1 MKVLA
6 ATVGAFQENT
16 YLVIDEETRRAIIVD
31 PGAEPERLVKWI
43 RGAAGAGATLDAVW
57 LTHAHLDHVGAVAAV
72 TREWP
77 VPVYMHPAD
86 APTLAR
92 APQAAAVYGL
102 EFETPPEPDRELAEG
117 DSLSVGGLAFS
128 VMHVPGHAPGHV
140 VFHGNG
146 IVLGGDLLFAGSI
159 GRTDLPLAD
168 PRAMEESLARVCELD
183 DDLVV
188 YPGHGPATTIGR
200 ERASNPYLFGVARL
214 GRR

>member
-1 MKVLA
+1 VKILT
-6 ATVGAFQENT
+6 ATVGEFQENT
-16 YLVIDEETRRAIIVD
+16 YLVIDETTRRAVVVD
-31 PGAEPERLVKWI
+31 PGAEPDRVVKWI
-43 RGAAGAGATLDAVW
+43 RASGGGATLDAVW
-57 LTHAHLDHVGAVAAV
+57 LTHAHLDHVGAVAGV

-86 APTLAR
+86 TPTLAR
-92 APQAAAVYGL
+92 APRAAVQYGV
-102 EFETPPEPDRELAEG
+102 EFEMPPAPDRELADG
-117 DSLSVGGLAFS
+117 DSLSVGGLTFS

-146 IVLGGDLLFAGSI
+146 VVLGGDLLFAGSI

-168 PRAMEESLARVCELD
+168 PRAMEESLARICELD

-200 ERASNPYLFGVARL
+200 ERAANPYLVDVARS

>member
-1 MKVLA
+1 MKILA
-6 ATVGAFQENT
+6 ATVGEFQENT
-16 YLVIDEETRRAIIVD
+16 YLVVDEATGRAIVVD
-31 PGAEPERLVKWI
+31 PGAEPERIVKWI
-43 RGAAGAGATLDAVW
+43 RASGAALDAVW

-72 TREWP
+72 KREWR

-92 APQAAAVYGL
+92 APQAAAGYDIQ
-102 EFETPPEPDRELAEG
+102 FEAPPAPDRELAEG
-117 DSLSVGGLAFS
+117 DSLSVGDLTFS

-146 IVLGGDLLFAGSI
+146 VVLGGDLLFAGSI

-168 PRAMEESLARVCELD
+168 PRAMEESLVRIGELD
-183 DDLVV
+183 ENLVV

-200 ERASNPYLFGVARL
+200 ERASNPFLLGVAHSRS
-214 GRR
+214 R

>member
-1 MKVLA
+1 MKILA
-6 ATVGAFQENT
+6 ATVGEFQENT
-16 YLVIDEETRRAIIVD
+16 YLVIDEATRRAVVVD
-31 PGAEPERLVKWI
+31 PGAEPDRVVKWI
-43 RGAAGAGATLDAVW
+43 RASGATLDAVW
-57 LTHAHLDHVGAVAAV
+57 LTHAHLDHVGAIAGV

-86 APTLAR
+86 APDAG
-92 APQAAAVYGL
+92 AGAAGGRSSTAWSSRCRRRRIASWRRVIRS
-102 EFETPPEPDRELAEG
+102 PSAELT
-117 DSLSVGGLAFS
+117 FS

-146 IVLGGDLLFAGSI
+146 VVLGGDLLFAGSI

-168 PRAMEESLARVCELD
+168 PRAMEESLARICELD

-200 ERASNPYLFGVARL
+200 ERATNPFLVDVARS

>member
-1 MKVLA
+1 VKVLA

-16 YLVIDEETRRAIIVD
+16 YLVVDEETRRAIVVD
-31 PGAEPERLVKWI
+31 PGAEPERLVRWI
-43 RGAAGAGATLDAVW
+43 RASGEGATLDAVW

-72 TREWP
+72 KREWP

-86 APTLAR
+86 ALTLAR
-92 APQAAAVYGL
+92 APRAAAGYGI
-102 EFETPPEPDRELAEG
+102 EFETPPAPDRALAEG
-117 DSLSVGGLAFS
+117 DSLSVGGLTFS

-140 VFHGNG
+140 VFYGNG

-159 GRTDLPLAD
+159 GRTDLPFAD
-168 PRAMEESLARVCELD
+168 PRAMEESLARICELD

-188 YPGHGPATTIGR
+188 YPGHGPATTIGH
-200 ERASNPYLFGVARL
+200 ERASNPYLVGVARS

>member
-1 MKVLA
+1 VKILA

-16 YLVIDEETRRAIIVD
+16 YLVIDEATSRAIIVD
-31 PGAEPERLVKWI
+31 PGAEPARIVRWV
-43 RGAAGAGATLDAVW
+43 RASGATLDAVW

-72 TREWP
+72 KREWP

-86 APTLAR
+86 VPTLAR
-92 APQAAAVYGL
+92 APQAAAGYGL
-102 EFETPPEPDRELAEG
+102 EFEAPPAPDGELAEG
-117 DSLSVGGLAFS
+117 DSLSVGGLTFS

-159 GRTDLPLAD
+159 GRTDLPLGDA
-168 PRAMEESLARVCELD
+168 RAMEESLARICELD

-188 YPGHGPATTIGR
+188 YPGHGPATTIRR
-200 ERASNPYLFGVARL
+200 ERASNPYLLGVARS
-214 GRR
+214 GRQ